1 VSLVG
6 ENKMAASNGTMVIQ
20 GASGKVYSID
30 TYVPDA
36 TGTLLTFNPTGLA
49 GSTSPSQMVIPEN
62 GFIVDYVQVAAPTAV
77 GFNIKLDSASVN
89 GGTLRHANQLNSL
102 ATRQKLR
109 IPVGRGQILSAL
121 QF

>member
-1 VSLVG
+1 
-6 ENKMAASNGTMVIQ
+6 MAASNATLVIA

-36 TGTLLTFNPTGLA
+36 TGTQLAFNPTGLSA
-49 GSTSPSQMVIPEN
+49 STSPTQLVIPEN
-62 GFIVDYVQVAAPTAV
+62 GLIVDYVAVAAPTAV
-77 GFNIKLDSASVN
+77 GFNIALDSAAQP
-89 GGTLRHANQLNSL
+89 GATLRHANQLCTL

-109 IPVGRGQILSAL
+109 IPVRRGQILTAL

>member
-1 VSLVG
+1 
-6 ENKMAASNGTMVIQ
+6 MAASNGTLVIL
-20 GASGKVYSID
+20 GKSGRVYSID

-49 GSTSPSQMVIPEN
+49 GSTSPTTLVIPED
-62 GFIVDYVQVAAPTAV
+62 GAIVDYVQVAAPTAV
-77 GFNIKLDSASVN
+77 GFNIQLDSAAQP
-89 GGTLRHANQLNSL
+89 GATLRHANQLCTL

-109 IPVGRGQILSAL
+109 IPVGQGQMLSAL